1 MSSPSHESTF
11 YFSETNHGL
20 VQNLG
25 RPRTAIEIG
34 ASVGQ
39 NGQVVRE
46 RGATVVGLE
55 SNAALVDR
63 ARDLLGE
70 AHHVTDLDAPNALE
84 ILGERKFDLAILDK
98 TLHALR
104 DRNAFLRRIKERLTD
119 GGHIVACVASHGES
133 APGDGSTEAWTEE
146 LEAAG
151 LQVMRVDV
159 NPWMTRAVALKLGW
173 YDGRYHE
180 ADLKTTHTMSGRF
193 AYAHIVRPVER
204 LIALEAPEMLA
215 ADYIIV
221 ARIKPKPGKLSLTV
235 GMLTLNEK
243 ESVERMIDDIKAAAP
258 DARIVLVDSSSDE
271 TPELAKKKGAR
282 VLRQLPPRGHGPA
295 MQLLMDEAARET
307 EALIYLDC
315 DFTYPTHEIGRLRA
329 MLESGLDMVNAS
341 RTARYPDAMPLPNFL
356 ANRFFAVAT
365 HVAHGVPTT
374 DVHSGMRAYRSSMV
388 RAFAFDGQGDALPLD
403 TLILPARSNYDVLE
417 FSIEYNERVGV
428 SKLAKLRGTVWTFIR
443 IARAAGHGK
452 RVRRGLHYKVEK

>member
-1 MSSPSHESTF
+1 MTKPSGTF
-11 YFSETNHGL
+11 YFTETNHGL

-25 RPRTAIEIG
+25 RPRTAVEIG
-34 ASVGQ
+34 ANVGQ

-46 RGATVVGLE
+46 RGATVIGLE
-55 SNAALVDR
+55 TEPASIDR

-70 AHHVTDLDAPNALE
+70 AHHVADLDSPSALDS
-84 ILGERKFDLAILDK
+84 LADRKVDLAILDK
-98 TLHALR
+98 TLHAVS
-104 DRNAFLRRIKERLTD
+104 DRKAFLRRIAARLTD
-119 GGHIVACVASHGES
+119 GGHIVACVASHGER
-133 APGDGSTEAWTEE
+133 APGNGSTDAWTEE
-146 LEAAG
+146 LESAG
-151 LQVMRVDV
+151 FQVMRIDV
-159 NPWMTRAVALKLGW
+159 NPWITRAVALKLGW

-193 AYAHIVRPVER
+193 AYGSIVRPIER
-204 LIALEAPEMLA
+204 LVALEAPGMLA

-221 ARIKPKPGKLSLTV
+221 ARIKPKPGKLSLTI
-235 GMLTLNEK
+235 GMLTLNET

-258 DARIVLVDSSSDE
+258 DAQLLLVDSSSDE

-282 VLRQLPPRGHGPA
+282 VIRQLPPRGHGPA
-295 MQLLMDEAARET
+295 MQVLMDEAART
-307 EALIYLDC
+307 TDALIYLDC

-341 RTARYPDAMPLPNFL
+341 RTAHYPKAMPVPNFM
-356 ANRFFAVAT
+356 ANRLFAAAAQ
-365 HVAHGVPTT
+365 VAHGVPTT

-388 RAFAFDGQGDALPLD
+388 RAFAFDGEGDALPLD
-403 TLILPARSNYDVLE
+403 TLILPARSNYDVTEL
-417 FSIEYNERVGV
+417 SIEYNERLGV

-452 RVRRGLHYKVEK
+452 RVRRGRHYKVEK